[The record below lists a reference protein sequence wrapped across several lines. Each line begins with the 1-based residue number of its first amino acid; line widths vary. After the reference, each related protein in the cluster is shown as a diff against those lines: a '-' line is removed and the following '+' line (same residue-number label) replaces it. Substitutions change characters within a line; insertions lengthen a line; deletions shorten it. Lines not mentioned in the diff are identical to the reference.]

1 MDNKKFDTSNEES
14 DYQRVLQKGIEIKR
28 VKRGKEG
35 NSLGRIY
42 LNNDNKFVYSP
53 SSRFKLCYKG
63 PKKVDIKDII
73 EIRQGIIG
81 ISKPQDTTK
90 VQRNHKI
97 SKALIDSSCFSVIIM
112 HPKYMCKAIEFLAIN
127 ESEKNKFCDALQ
139 RYVADK
145 TNQHLK
151 FDEKIWLLNNFQK
164 ADINKNG
171 KLSIDECLKLF
182 KNLNLQ
188 CSERYLKEIF
198 KKLNN
203 SRDER
208 EEKSWINEDEFLTL
222 FDELTSRPD
231 ICHILR
237 ISSDDNHEYLNAK
250 QLTRFLKEEQ
260 GFNDVDENQ
269 AEIIIDSFEAQNSV
283 SAPEQEKRIHHPGFR
298 RLLQSRW
305 GNIMKPEHDSVF
317 QDMTKSLSSYFINS
331 SHNTYLTGLQVTG
344 EASVEGYINAL
355 KRGARLLEL
364 DIFDGDKGE
373 PVITHK
379 RTLINPINLRDTLHG
394 IEKYA
399 FRTSPYP
406 VILTI
411 ENHVSLSQQRIMAKI
426 FKQVLGD
433 KLYIPPKNSA
443 SVALPSPDTL
453 KYKFLLRGKR
463 DDKQHMVSC
472 NTNLDD
478 PNLPKV
484 EGNLEDEVYERE
496 VILHAVD
503 PQFGSLIA
511 LPSVKLSNDV
521 LKDKVTHPK
530 DGSPSL
536 SETKVES
543 YFESGFELTQ
553 YTATRVVKAYPK
565 GIRQDS
571 SNMDPM
577 LSWLCGIQSVALNF
591 QTNCESMD
599 LNRGL
604 FQINGNCGYVLKPQF
619 LLDGKDPRS
628 SDVSYFVK
636 KYMKIAIIS
645 GQYLPKVEPGNDIV
659 DPYVSIEIYGV
670 QQDKCKQKTKTIKN
684 NGFNPYWNQFFTF
697 PLYCPEMALVR
708 FVVKDFDTTST
719 NDFVGE
725 YTIPVSSIR
734 PGYSHIRLN
743 TGYGH
748 TLDEAASIFV
758 RIIFDN
764 SPN

>member
-1 MDNKKFDTSNEES
+1 MENNIDISKEQNNR
-14 DYQRVLQKGIEIKR
+14 QRILQKGIEIKR

-35 NSLGRIY
+35 RGLGRIY
-42 LNNDNKFVYSP
+42 MNNDNKFVYTP
-53 SSRFKLCYKG
+53 SSKFWFCFKG
-63 PKKVDIKDII
+63 PKKVDLKDIV
-73 EIRQGIIG
+73 EIRQGTISSTKCQD
-81 ISKPQDTTK
+81 ISKTK
-90 VQRNHKI
+90 KNGNI
-97 SKALIDSSCFSVIIM
+97 SKALVDSACFSVIIM
-112 HPKYMCKAIEFLAIN
+112 HPKFMCKAIEFMALN
-127 ESEKNKFCDALQ
+127 EAEKNKFCEALQ
-139 RYVADK
+139 HYVAEK
-145 TNQHLK
+145 TDQHLK
-151 FDEKIWLLNNFQK
+151 FDEKVWLLNNFQK

-171 KLSIDECLKLF
+171 LLSIDECLKLF

-188 CSERYLKEIF
+188 CSEKYLKELF
-198 KKLNN
+198 KQIN
-203 SRDER
+203 SGPDRIEG
-208 EEKSWINEDEFLTL
+208 KAWINKDEFLKL
-222 FDELTSRPD
+222 FDKLTERPD
-231 ICHILR
+231 IRHILKMANND
-237 ISSDDNHEYLNAK
+237 SEEYLNVK
-250 QLTRFLKEEQ
+250 QLTTFLKEEQ
-260 GFNDVDENQ
+260 GFCDVDEKK
-269 AEIIIDSFEAQNSV
+269 AEMIIDSFEIGNTQAS
-283 SAPEQEKRIHHPGFR
+283 PESEKLLYQPGFR

-305 GNIMKPEHDSVF
+305 GNIMKPEHDIVF
-317 QDMTKSLSSYFINS
+317 QDMTKPLSHYFINS

-344 EASVEGYINAL
+344 EASIEGYINAL

-373 PVITHK
+373 PIITHK
-379 RTLINPINLRDTLHG
+379 RTLIKSINLRDTLHG

-399 FRTSPYP
+399 FQTSPYP

-411 ENHVSLSQQRIMAKI
+411 ENHVSLIQQQVMAKV

-443 SVALPSPDTL
+443 SVGLPSPESL

-463 DDKQHMVSC
+463 DDKQHMLSL
-472 NTNLDD
+472 NTNQDD

-484 EGNLEDEVYERE
+484 EGNIDDEVYERE
-496 VILHAVD
+496 AALHSVD
-503 PQFGSLIA
+503 PEFGNIIS
-511 LPSVKLSNDV
+511 LPSVKLSNNI
-521 LKDKVTHPK
+521 LKDKATHPK

-543 YFESGFELTQ
+543 YYDSGYQLPQ

-577 LSWLCGIQSVALNF
+577 LAWLSGIQSVALNF
-591 QTNCESMD
+591 QTNCENMD

-604 FQINGNCGYVLKPQF
+604 FQVNGNSGYVLKPHF
-619 LLDGKDPRS
+619 LIEGKDPRS
-628 SDVSYFVK
+628 QEVSQFVK
-636 KYMKIAIIS
+636 TYMNVVIIS

-659 DPYVSIEIYGV
+659 DPYVSIEIYGI

-684 NGFNPYWNQFFTF
+684 NGFNPYWNQSFTF

-725 YTIPVSSIR
+725 YTIPVTSIR

-758 RIIFDN
+758 RIVFDN
-764 SPN
+764 SQN